1 MLKTTP
7 ISSFENLT
15 FFSEKGHFLSYI
27 NKTLSLPNC
36 YSRFFK
42 AYLSRLFTKNAT
54 TKSFICRK
62 YLLNLRQ
69 EKHKNTL
76 TSTEKQILTKVK
88 KAKRGS
94 LFFIEDFIQYGN
106 TKAVSKILERLVQ
119 TEQLHRVARG
129 MYARLEVHPDFGA
142 IPPSVDVIAKAIARR
157 DKAKIIPSGALSL
170 NLLGLSTQVPLNPV
184 YLTNGSA
191 RKVKVGNQVINFKK
205 TAPKNL
211 AAIGEIS
218 ALVIQALKT
227 LGANELDE
235 ERKLKIIDLLKK
247 EDAYRLSHDIKL
259 APDWIRSIMKQALQN
274 D

>member
-1 MLKTTP
+1 
-7 ISSFENLT
+7 
-15 FFSEKGHFLSYI
+15 
-27 NKTLSLPNC
+27 
-36 YSRFFK
+36 
-42 AYLSRLFTKNAT
+42 
-54 TKSFICRK
+54 
-62 YLLNLRQ
+62 LRHI
-69 EKHKNTL
+69 K
-76 TSTEKQILTKVK
+76 TEKQLITLEKHIITKIK

-94 LFFIEDFIQYGN
+94 LFFVEDFIKYGN
-106 TKAVSKILERLVQ
+106 TKTVSKVLERLVQ
-119 TEQLHRVARG
+119 NEQIHRVARG

-142 IPPSVDVIAKAIARR
+142 IPPSVDAIAKAIARR
-157 DKAKIIPSGALSL
+157 DKAKIIPSGTLSL

-227 LGANELDE
+227 LGANGLDE
-235 ERKLKIIDLLKK
+235 ERKLKLIDLLKQ
-247 EDAYRLSHDIKL
+247 EDPYRLSHDIKL
-259 APDWIRSIMKQALQN
+259 APEWIRLIMKKAQQN